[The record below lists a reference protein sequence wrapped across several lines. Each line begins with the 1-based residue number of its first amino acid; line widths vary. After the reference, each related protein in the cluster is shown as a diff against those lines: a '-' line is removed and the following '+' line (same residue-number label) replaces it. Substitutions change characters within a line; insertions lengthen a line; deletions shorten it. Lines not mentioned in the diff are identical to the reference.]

1 MNWLITLVSVAL
13 VLQIVLFIMGR
24 RIRKREKEN
33 SIIEKYKIDSR
44 QRAWQLLGDTSIP
57 EEDREKI
64 RMLYEGEEETGES

>member
-64 RMLYEGEEETGES
+64 RVLYEGEDEKSD